1 MSYMSILQE
10 LFNSRH
16 TVSWIDIIMYLNHL
30 HQVHQTF
37 SIWNALRSKL
47 ITCCI
52 LGACINSPWLLQNE
66 THCVSNWYVTEG
78 ESNKSILIVFPIG
91 HALRDQ
97 LIWTHHRFFMRMAD
111 EPLFPN
117 SSHSVWQIDM
127 DASPFLHAD
136 VGWTTDFSNSS
147 HTAWQIELDA
157 LYYGIDSSME
167 YRHDSHTT
175 SNQP

>member
-1 MSYMSILQE
+1 MHLK
-10 LFNSRH
+10 
-16 TVSWIDIIMYLNHL
+16 YLRQFYL
-30 HQVHQTF
+30 TLP
-37 SIWNALRSKL
+37 IWDTLCHKL
-47 ITCCI
+47 ISCWI
-52 LGACINSPWLLQNE
+52 LVRCINSAWFPKFE

-91 HALRDQ
+91 HSLRDQ
-97 LIWTHHRFFMRMAD
+97 LIGTHHRFVMWTTD
-111 EPLFPN
+111 ELLFPN
-117 SSHSVWQIDM
+117 SSHSVWRIDM